1 MLHYDFF
8 CHACRSPFSK
18 ALTPAADERP
28 QKDLDRTWRG
38 VTMLTFLGAVQKSHI
53 KEGLSYADGFTK

>member
-18 ALTPAADERP
+18 ALTPAAHERP
-28 QKDLDRTWRG
+28 HQDLDRTWRG
-38 VTMLTFLGAVQKSHI
+38 VTMLTFLGAVQKPHI
-53 KEGLSYADGFTK
+53 KEGLPYADGFTK